1 MRSPSSRTAVTVAAF
16 LVGLALALPSVA
28 AADGKYPPDPAARG
42 FSGGVAG
49 WSGSSSFD
57 GSCLPPLLC
66 PDVTNSHQASGGA
79 DGGGF
84 IRSAYQGVVGAM
96 AVAGTSTAVW
106 ASPTFTYSGDGGARP
121 DALSFRMDRRAS
133 VDQLLAVSGNS
144 ATYSVRL
151 VNVDAG
157 GETIVLIPPTTLAG
171 ADDWRSVG
179 SGTVDPDRLAI
190 GDEYRLLIT
199 TTYVT
204 GTSVLVSGSA
214 DYDNVT
220 LRAGDEGAGKGRKG
234 KGGNGRGGDGS
245 GESSRTL
252 LDLLRASAPGTAT
265 LAGGGK
271 RLLVAVKCPAKLDR
285 ACRITAQGLLR
296 KGMPATARRSVRV
309 RDGRRKLVALR
320 VKPKARSK
328 VAKRKRLLVRQRVR
342 VGKRSATLVKSRKLI
357 RRG

>member
-1 MRSPSSRTAVTVAAF
+1 MRSLSIRAVAAV
-16 LVGLALALPSVA
+16 LMVGFALPALAA
-28 AADGKYPPDPAARG
+28 GEAKYPSDPAARG
-42 FSGGVAG
+42 FSGGLAG

-66 PDVTNSHQASGGA
+66 PSVTNSHQAGGGA

-84 IRSAYQGVVGAM
+84 VRSAYQGVGGAM
-96 AVAGTSTAVW
+96 AVAGTATAVW
-106 ASPTFTYSGDGGARP
+106 TSPAFTYTGDAGERP

-133 VDQLLAVSGNS
+133 VDQLLAVAGNS

-151 VNVDAG
+151 ANLSAG
-157 GETIVLIPPTTLAG
+157 GETISLIPPTSLAG
-171 ADDWRSVG
+171 ADDWRSVA
-179 SGTVDPDRLAI
+179 SGAVSPARLTI
-190 GDEYRLLIT
+190 GDEYRLLIA

-204 GTSVLVSGSA
+204 GTSALVSGSA
-214 DYDNVT
+214 DYDNVI
-220 LRAGDEGAGKGRKG
+220 LRASEGAAGRNGKGKD
-234 KGGNGRGGDGS
+234 GGGS
-245 GESSRTL
+245 RSL
-252 LDLLRASAPGTAT
+252 LDLLRASAPGTAIV
-265 LAGGGK
+265 AAGGK

-296 KGMPATARRSVRV
+296 KGRPATARRSVRV
-309 RDGRRKLVALR
+309 REGRRKLVTLR

-328 VAKRKRLLVRQRVR
+328 VARRKRLLVRQKVR